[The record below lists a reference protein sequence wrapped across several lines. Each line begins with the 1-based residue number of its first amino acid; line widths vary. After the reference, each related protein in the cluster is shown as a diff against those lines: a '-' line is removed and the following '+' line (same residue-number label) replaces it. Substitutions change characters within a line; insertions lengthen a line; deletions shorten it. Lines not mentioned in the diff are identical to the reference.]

1 MKKHLIYL
9 FVSAFSVISV
19 QAQKI
24 TLKED
29 SISLKQAFKKLE
41 AVSKYKIAYNDSQ
54 IDMSAIVTINQKDKD
69 VLEVLSDLLK
79 NTGHTYKINEN
90 YVIIIPKQKE
100 SLQTKKQVSGII
112 LDMTGEPVIGANVV
126 EKGTSKIGRAHV

>member
-41 AVSKYKIAYNDSQ
+41 AVSKYKIAYN
-54 IDMSAIVTINQKDKD
+54 
-69 VLEVLSDLLK
+69 
-79 NTGHTYKINEN
+79 
-90 YVIIIPKQKE
+90 
-100 SLQTKKQVSGII
+100 
-112 LDMTGEPVIGANVV
+112 
-126 EKGTSKIGRAHV
+126 

>member
-112 LDMTGEPVIGANVV
+112 LDMTGEPVIGANV
-126 EKGTSKIGRAHV
+126 I